1 VISYNID
8 GSSQNQFFDL
18 LSIIANPEASS
29 AKLKELQSAT
39 EENKKYVEA
48 VAPVSD
54 IIALRES
61 LLKQNADAANA
72 LDAAKTQ
79 AAQIV
84 SDSQTSAAGIVSD
97 AQSQAQAIVSQATA
111 IKEGADALSAQVT
124 TALADA
130 KKAEKEAK
138 AATAAA
144 KAQSDSAAAAQAAT
158 EALQAEVSKIKAAL
172 LEKTKTFIQDL

>member
-8 GSSQNQFFDL
+8 GSSQNQL
-18 LSIIANPEASS
+18 LDFLSVIANPDVYAT
-29 AKLKELQSAT
+29 KLKELQAAT

-54 IIALRES
+54 IVALRES
-61 LLKQNADAANA
+61 LYRQNADAADA
-72 LDAAKTQ
+72 LEAAKTQ

-84 SDSQTSAAGIVSD
+84 GDAQISATVIVSD
-97 AQSQAQAIVSQATA
+97 AQAQAQTIVAQATA
-111 IKEGADALSAQVT
+111 TKEGADALSAQVAA
-124 TALADA
+124 ALADA

-158 EALQAEVSKIKAAL
+158 EALQAEVSDIKAAL
-172 LEKTKTFIQDL
+172 LAKTKAFIEGL

>member
-1 VISYNID
+1 MISYNID
-8 GSSQNQFFDL
+8 GSSQNQL
-18 LSIIANPEASS
+18 LDFLSVIANPDVYAT
-29 AKLKELQSAT
+29 KLKELQAAT

-54 IIALRES
+54 IVALRES
-61 LLKQNADAANA
+61 LYRQNADATDA
-72 LDAAKTQ
+72 LDAAKAQ

-84 SDSQTSAAGIVSD
+84 SDAQTSAASIVSD
-97 AQSQAQAIVSQATA
+97 AQAQAQVIIAQATA
-111 IKEGADALSAQVT
+111 TKEGVDALSAQVT

-144 KAQSDSAAAAQAAT
+144 KAQSDNLAAAQAAT
-158 EALQAEVSKIKAAL
+158 EALQAEVSGIKAAL
-172 LEKTKTFIQDL
+172 LAKTKAFIEGL

>member
-8 GSSQNQFFDL
+8 GSSQNQL
-18 LSIIANPEASS
+18 LDFLSVIANPDVYAT
-29 AKLKELQSAT
+29 KLKELQAAT

-61 LLKQNADAANA
+61 SLKQNADATAA
-72 LDAAKTQ
+72 LDTAKAQ
-79 AAQIV
+79 AAEIV
-84 SDSQTSAAGIVSD
+84 SNAQASASNIVSD
-97 AQSQAQAIVSQATA
+97 AQAQAQAIVAQATA
-111 IKEGADALSAQVT
+111 TKEGADALSAQVT
-124 TALADA
+124 AALADA

-158 EALQAEVSKIKAAL
+158 ETLQAEVAGIKAAL
-172 LEKTKTFIQDL
+172 LAKTKAFIEGL

>member
-8 GSSQNQFFDL
+8 GSSQNQL
-18 LSIIANPEASS
+18 LDFLSVIANPDVYAN
-29 AKLKELQSAT
+29 KLKELQAAT

-61 LLKQNADAANA
+61 LYRQNADAADA
-72 LDAAKTQ
+72 LDAAKSQ

-84 SDSQTSAAGIVSD
+84 SDAQTSAASIVSD
-97 AQSQAQAIVSQATA
+97 AQAQAQAIVAQATA
-111 IKEGADALSAQVT
+111 TKESADALSTQVT

-138 AATAAA
+138 AATTAA
-144 KAQSDSAAAAQAAT
+144 KVQSDNLAAAQAAT
-158 EALQAEVSKIKAAL
+158 EALQAEVAGIKAEL
-172 LEKTKTFIQDL
+172 LAKTKAFVEGL

>member
-1 VISYNID
+1 MISYNID

-72 LDAAKTQ
+72 LDAAKIQ
-79 AAQIV
+79 SVQIV
-84 SDSQTSAAGIVSD
+84 SDAKTSAESIIFD
-97 AQSQAQAIVSQATA
+97 AKVQAQLIIAQANEVKSNADELSSQV
-111 IKEGADALSAQVT
+111 K

-130 KKAEKEAK
+130 KKAEKDAK
-138 AATAAA
+138 LATDAAKVQSDNLA
-144 KAQSDSAAAAQAAT
+144 KAQA
-158 EALQAEVSKIKAAL
+158 EAETLQAEVSKIKAAL